1 MTAMRNTMR
10 LELVSAPESV
20 AVVRSKLRQLGASSG
35 LEAQLV
41 DDLLTAVSEACNN
54 VVLHAY
60 RGRPGTLRVDV
71 VVGDDV
77 VDIEVSDSGSGIAE
91 VDAESEDE
99 RLAGQ
104 NSLGL
109 GVALIQALAQRVVFA
124 DRPGNGTAVSMSFTR
139 LPLGLDPHASS
150 AAHGSGLRL
159 HTNGKPRSSTSSHG
173 RHRVRA
179 SGRVSP
185 DSGSASLGWR
195 TQAV

>member
-1 MTAMRNTMR
+1 MR
-10 LELVSAPESV
+10 LELISEPKSV

-35 LEAQLV
+35 LEPELV

-60 RGRPGTLRVDV
+60 RGCPGTLRVDV

-77 VDIEVSDSGSGIAE
+77 VNVEVSDSGSGIAE
-91 VDAESEDE
+91 FDAESEDAL
-99 RLAGQ
+99 LASQ
-104 NSLGL
+104 NGFGL
-109 GVALIQALAQRVVFA
+109 GVALIQALAQQVVFA
-124 DRPGNGTAVSMSFTR
+124 DRPRNGLAVSMSFTR
-139 LPLGLDPHASS
+139 LRFGVDPHASS

-159 HTNGKPRSSTSSHG
+159 HTNGKPRSSTSSRG

-185 DSGSASLGWR
+185 DSGASSLGWR
-195 TQAV
+195 TQAG